1 MEGTLSG
8 QLYHMLHAYVAW
20 WVLLA
25 VFLALLALFWK
36 YEMRHWAE
44 DDEETKR
51 NGYRDENW

>member
-1 MEGTLSG
+1 
-8 QLYHMLHAYVAW
+8 
-20 WVLLA
+20 
-25 VFLALLALFWK
+25 LLALFWK